1 MSFTCVKNK
10 GICDGC
16 MECRWNEDN
25 IETEET
31 LRCDFCG
38 CEIKDSNE
46 DSVMSGSHV
55 WCVECWD
62 EKVARALAKRAD
74 CVNIS

>member
-25 IETEET
+25 IETEEA

-62 EKVARALAKRAD
+62 ELNDICENVRKELCLIK
-74 CVNIS
+74 